1 MAHAQLQVGDS
12 VSVIHLRQSGVIVRV
27 VSRGRYQVAIGSLT
41 IICREE
47 ELTLSVDKSPRSATK
62 KQAPYALR
70 KKTKISTTID
80 LHGYTVHDAEH
91 RLEQWLNSLILNGA
105 KQAKVIHGLGT
116 GAIQNATHKLLK
128 RYDAVRGFKVNPANP
143 GETDI
148 YLV

>member
-1 MAHAQLQVGDS
+1 MAHARLQVGDS
-12 VSVIHLRQSGVIVRV
+12 VSVLHLKQSGIIMRV

-47 ELTLSVDKSPRSATK
+47 ELILLANESPRSATK
-62 KQAPYALR
+62 KQAPYALT
-70 KKTKISTTID
+70 KKIKISTTID
-80 LHGYTVHDAEH
+80 LHGYTVNDAEH

-116 GAIQNATHKLLK
+116 GAVQNAAHNLLA
-128 RYDAVRGFKVNPANP
+128 RYEAVRAFKVNPANP

>member
-1 MAHAQLQVGDS
+1 MTHAQLQVGDS
-12 VSVIHLRQSGVIVRV
+12 VSVIHLKQSGVIMRV

-41 IICREE
+41 VICREE
-47 ELTLSVDKSPRSATK
+47 ELTLSADKSPRSATK
-62 KQAPYALR
+62 RKAPYALT
-70 KKTKISTTID
+70 KKIRVSTTID
-80 LHGYTVHDAEH
+80 LHGCTVSDAEH
-91 RLEQWLNSLILNGA
+91 RLEQWLNTLIVNGA

-116 GAIQNATHKLLK
+116 GAVQNATHKLLT